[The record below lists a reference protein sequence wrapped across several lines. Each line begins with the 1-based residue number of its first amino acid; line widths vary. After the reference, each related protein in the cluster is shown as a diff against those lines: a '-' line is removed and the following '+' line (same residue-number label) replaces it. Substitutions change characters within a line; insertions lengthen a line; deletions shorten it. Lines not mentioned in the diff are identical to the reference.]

1 VVVSSATVVVV
12 VSPATVVVEV
22 CRAAVWVATA
32 AAVVDVAALCWGLLV
47 LIMRSV
53 AATAATRT
61 AASTAQVLP
70 WDGSNRLI
78 NLCSGGGA

>member
-1 VVVSSATVVVV
+1 VV

-53 AATAATRT
+53 AAAAATRA

-70 WDGSNRLI
+70 MGWLEQTNKSVLGRGRI
-78 NLCSGGGA
+78 KRRAFTA